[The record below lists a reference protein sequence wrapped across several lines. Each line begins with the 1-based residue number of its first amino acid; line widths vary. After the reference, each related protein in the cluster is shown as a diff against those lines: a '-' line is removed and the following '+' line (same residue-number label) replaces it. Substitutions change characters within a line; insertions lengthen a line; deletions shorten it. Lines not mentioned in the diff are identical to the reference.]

1 MSGAGGKRSGAG
13 SPADSASR
21 ADPVPVH
28 AAAELLAL
36 AADPGWADGADARLL
51 AVRLDGGERIG
62 DADRARMRRWL
73 SEQPLPVIG
82 VGAGGP
88 LQEWVDVVAD
98 TPAELDRLAARIREN
113 PLAAAVLVQ
122 VLRSTPNASITD
134 GLVLESL
141 AYGALQAGGEFQRW
155 LERRSAAP
163 PAEPEQPVLR
173 LERRGPRLDVTLDSP
188 RNRNALSAAL
198 RDALT
203 EAFTLVA
210 MDDGIREVHV
220 RGNGP
225 CFSAGGD
232 LTEFGTSRDPAAA
245 HRVRMRRMPARY
257 LAAAADRYHFHLHG
271 ACIGAGIEL
280 PAFAARIS
288 AAADAC
294 FQLPEVAM
302 GLIPGAGG
310 CVSLPRRIGR
320 QRTAWLA
327 LSNERIGVDQALDWG
342 LVDTVAG

>member
-1 MSGAGGKRSGAG
+1 MS
-13 SPADSASR
+13 
-21 ADPVPVH
+21 VH
-28 AAAELLAL
+28 SAAELLAL
-36 AADPGWADGADARLL
+36 AADPGWADGADAELL
-51 AVRLDGGERIG
+51 AVRLDGAADLT
-62 DADRARMRRWL
+62 DADRARLGRWL
-73 SEQPLPVIG
+73 GELPVPVIG
-82 VGAGGP
+82 IGDAGP
-88 LQEWVDVVAD
+88 LHDAVDVVVATTD
-98 TPAELDRLAARIREN
+98 ELERLVGRIREN
-113 PLAAAVLVQ
+113 PRAAAVLVQ
-122 VLRSTPNASITD
+122 VLRSTARATIMD

-141 AYGALQAGGEFQRW
+141 AYGALQASGEFQRW
-155 LERRSAAP
+155 LEKRGAAS
-163 PAEPEQPVLR
+163 PAEPDRPVLR
-173 LERRGPRLDVTLDSP
+173 MERRGERLDITLDSP

-280 PAFAARIS
+280 PAFAGRIT
-288 AAADAC
+288 ATADAF

-310 CVSLPRRIGR
+310 CVSIPRRIGR

-327 LSNERIGVDQALDWG
+327 LSNERIDAAKALEWG
-342 LVDTVAG
+342 LIDAIAR

>member
-1 MSGAGGKRSGAG
+1 MLSIAQ
-13 SPADSASR
+13 
-21 ADPVPVH
+21 
-28 AAAELLAL
+28 LLAL
-36 AADPGWADGADARLL
+36 AADPGWADGTDAELL
-51 AVRLDGGERIG
+51 AVQLDPG
-62 DADRARMRRWL
+62 DALGDAQRTRLLHWL
-73 SEQPLPVIG
+73 GEQPVPVIG

-88 LQEWVDVVAD
+88 LHDAVDVVV
-98 TPAELDRLAARIREN
+98 PGAEQLDRLVRRIRDN
-113 PLAAAVLVQ
+113 PRAAAVLVQ
-122 VLRSTPNASITD
+122 VLRSTTRATIID

-141 AYGALQAGGEFQRW
+141 AYGALQASSEFQRW
-155 LERRSAAP
+155 LERRGPASPAAP
-163 PAEPEQPVLR
+163 EEPVLR
-173 LERRGPRLDVTLDSP
+173 TERRGERLEVTLDSP

-198 RDALT
+198 RDALA
-203 EAFTLVA
+203 EVFTLVA

-257 LAAAADRYHFHLHG
+257 LAVAAQRYHFHVHG

-280 PAFAARIS
+280 PAFAGRIT
-288 AAADAC
+288 ATADAF

-310 CVSLPRRIGR
+310 CVSIPRRIGR

-327 LSNERIGVDQALDWG
+327 LTNERIGAAEALEWG
-342 LVDTVAG
+342 LVDAIVN